1 MNRFLSFGT
10 LATVA
15 LLFLAGASQTPAV
28 PAAAAPLQPL
38 EISIEIA
45 PAYYG
50 PYELLR
56 QRFTETF
63 TCTARLTDPGTNKVA
78 GIAEVKVTPGNEATK
93 SVTQGDLTIT
103 LMAKIGSERTGATT
117 DLTVMRNGQLVTH
130 QKSALLL
137 TRTFG
142 RLLN

>member
-10 LATVA
+10 LAAVA
-15 LLFLAGASQTPAV
+15 LLFLAGASQTPTV
-28 PAAAAPLQPL
+28 PSLQPL

-45 PAYYG
+45 PSYHG

-63 TCTARLTDPGTNKVA
+63 TCRARLTDPDTNKVVGVA
-78 GIAEVKVTPGNEATK
+78 DVSVTPGNEATK
-93 SVTQGDLTIT
+93 SITQGDLTIT

-117 DLTVMRNGQLVTH
+117 DLTLMRNGQLVTH
-130 QKSALLL
+130 QKSTLLL
-137 TRTFG
+137 TRRIG
-142 RLLN
+142 GPYY

>member
-10 LATVA
+10 LAAVA
-15 LLFLAGASQTPAV
+15 LLFLAGASQTPA
-28 PAAAAPLQPL
+28 APPL
-38 EISIEIA
+38 EPLEVAIEVA
-45 PAYYG
+45 PTFHG

-63 TCTARLTDPGTNKVA
+63 TCTARLTVPETNKVV
-78 GIAEVKVTPGNEATK
+78 GVVDVKVTPGNEATK

-103 LMAKIGSERTGATT
+103 LTGKIGSERTGAKT
-117 DLTVMRNGQLVTH
+117 DLTVMRNGQLVMH
-130 QKSALLL
+130 QKSTLLL
-137 TRTFG
+137 TRSFG